1 MLYKIGDKVFFNCW
15 ILFRKNYMESSF
27 LWYVYVSN
35 DMIWK
40 KGKFVCGIVVL
51 VYIYN
56 VDLVWGISSFIL

>member
-1 MLYKIGDKVFFNCW
+1 
-15 ILFRKNYMESSF
+15 MESSF